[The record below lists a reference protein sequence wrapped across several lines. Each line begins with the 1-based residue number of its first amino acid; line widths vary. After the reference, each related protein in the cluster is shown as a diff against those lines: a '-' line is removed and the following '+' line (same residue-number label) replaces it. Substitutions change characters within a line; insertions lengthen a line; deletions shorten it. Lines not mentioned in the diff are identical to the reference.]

1 MSDMTTPTV
10 LQFMQKTAQDE
21 GLRQQLGAILG
32 VGDGDISSQAQ
43 LDVEE
48 AEALKGDRAPAV
60 VEFAAKQGFGFSVEE
75 LRTVV
80 DAFQRYQAGELTDAQ
95 LAKLVGLSSQ
105 DSVSQESLP
114 AIAKAV
120 ELVYRGTRYQKI
132 DGRLVPIGQ
141 PQTSNVLQFMQ
152 KTAQDEGLRQQLGAI
167 LGVGDGDISSQ
178 AELDVEEAA
187 ALKGDRAPAVVEFAA
202 KQGFG
207 FSVEELRTVV
217 DAFQRYQAG
226 ELTDAQLA
234 KLVGLS
240 SQDSVS
246 QESLPAIAKAV
257 ELVYR
262 GTRYQKID
270 GRLVPIGQP
279 QTSNVLQFM
288 QKTAQDEG
296 LRQQLGAILGVGD
309 GDISSQAQLDVE
321 EAAALKGDRAPAVV
335 EFAAKQGFGFSVEE
349 LRTVVD
355 AFQRYQAG
363 ELTDAQLAKLV
374 GLSSQ
379 DSVSQESLPA
389 IAKAVELVYRG
400 TRYQKIDGRLVPI
413 GQPTQPK
420 MSKVLQFMQKTAE
433 DERLRQQLGAILG
446 VGDGDISSQAA
457 LDVEEAEAL
466 KGDRAPAVVE
476 FAAKQGFGF
485 SVEELRT
492 VVDAFQRYQA
502 GELTDD
508 DFAKLIGLSSLNQQS
523 KESFPSIKKIVDFVQ
538 RSIRS
543 RK

>member
-1 MSDMTTPTV
+1 MTTPTV

-21 GLRQQLGAILG
+21 QLRQQLGAILG

-43 LDVEE
+43 LDVQE

-60 VEFAAKQGFGFSVEE
+60 VEFAGKQGFGFSVEE

-105 DSVSQESLP
+105 DNVSPESLP

-141 PQTSNVLQFMQ
+141 STQPKISKVLQFMQ
-152 KTAQDEGLRQQLGAI
+152 KTAEDEGLRQQLGAI
-167 LGVGDGDISSQ
+167 LGVGDGDIS
-178 AELDVEEAA
+178 
-187 ALKGDRAPAVVEFAA
+187 
-202 KQGFG
+202 
-207 FSVEELRTVV
+207 
-217 DAFQRYQAG
+217 
-226 ELTDAQLA
+226 
-234 KLVGLS
+234 
-240 SQDSVS
+240 
-246 QESLPAIAKAV
+246 
-257 ELVYR
+257 
-262 GTRYQKID
+262 
-270 GRLVPIGQP
+270 
-279 QTSNVLQFM
+279 N
-288 QKTAQDEG
+288 
-296 LRQQLGAILGVGD
+296 
-309 GDISSQAQLDVE
+309 QAQ
-321 EAAALKGDRAPAVV
+321 
-335 EFAAKQGFGFSVEE
+335 
-349 LRTVVD
+349 
-355 AFQRYQAG
+355 
-363 ELTDAQLAKLV
+363 
-374 GLSSQ
+374 
-379 DSVSQESLPA
+379 
-389 IAKAVELVYRG
+389 
-400 TRYQKIDGRLVPI
+400 
-413 GQPTQPK
+413 
-420 MSKVLQFMQKTAE
+420 
-433 DERLRQQLGAILG
+433 
-446 VGDGDISSQAA
+446 

-492 VVDAFQRYQA
+492 IVDAFQRYQA

>member
-1 MSDMTTPTV
+1 MTTPTV

-43 LDVEE
+43 LDVQE

-105 DSVSQESLP
+105 DNVSQESLPAIAKAVELVYRGTRYHKIDGRLVPIGQPQTSNVLQFMQKTAQDEQLRQQLGAILGVGDGDISSQAQLDVEEAEALKGDRAPAVVEFAAKQGFGFSVEELRTIVDAFQRYQAGELTDAQLAKLVGLSSQDNVSQESLP

-132 DGRLVPIGQ
+132 DGRLVPIEQ
-141 PQTSNVLQFMQ
+141 ATQLKLSKVLQFMQ
-152 KTAQDEGLRQQLGAI
+152 KTAQDEQLRQQLGAI

-178 AELDVEEAA
+178 AQLDVQEAE
-187 ALKGDRAPAVVEFAA
+187 ALKGDRAPSVVEFAA

-240 SQDSVS
+240 SQDNVS

-262 GTRYQKID
+262 GTRYHKID

-279 QTSNVLQFM
+279 TQPKISKVLQFM
-288 QKTAQDEG
+288 QKTAEDEG

-309 GDISSQAQLDVE
+309 GDISSQAQ
-321 EAAALKGDRAPAVV
+321 
-335 EFAAKQGFGFSVEE
+335 
-349 LRTVVD
+349 
-355 AFQRYQAG
+355 
-363 ELTDAQLAKLV
+363 
-374 GLSSQ
+374 
-379 DSVSQESLPA
+379 
-389 IAKAVELVYRG
+389 
-400 TRYQKIDGRLVPI
+400 
-413 GQPTQPK
+413 
-420 MSKVLQFMQKTAE
+420 
-433 DERLRQQLGAILG
+433 
-446 VGDGDISSQAA
+446 

>member
-48 AEALKGDRAPAV
+48 AE
-60 VEFAAKQGFGFSVEE
+60 
-75 LRTVV
+75 
-80 DAFQRYQAGELTDAQ
+80 
-95 LAKLVGLSSQ
+95 
-105 DSVSQESLP
+105 
-114 AIAKAV
+114 
-120 ELVYRGTRYQKI
+120 
-132 DGRLVPIGQ
+132 
-141 PQTSNVLQFMQ
+141 
-152 KTAQDEGLRQQLGAI
+152 
-167 LGVGDGDISSQ
+167 
-178 AELDVEEAA
+178 